1 MEIIVNWVISSLVI
15 FSAAYLIP
23 GVHIEDF
30 FTAFVL
36 AIVLGIIN
44 AVIKPFLIIFT
55 LPINILSLG
64 LFTLVINALLILLA
78 SKIVPG
84 FRVDSFWWALLFSI
98 VLSVINSFLNNVVK
112 RK

>member
-1 MEIIVNWVISSLVI
+1 MEIIINWVISSLAI
-15 FSAAYLIP
+15 LSAAYLIP
-23 GVHIEDF
+23 GVHITDF

-55 LPINILSLG
+55 LPINILTLG

-78 SKIVPG
+78 AKIVPG
-84 FRVDSFWWALLFSI
+84 FSVDSFWWALLFS
-98 VLSVINSFLNNVVK
+98 VALSMINAFLNGIVK
-112 RK
+112 HK